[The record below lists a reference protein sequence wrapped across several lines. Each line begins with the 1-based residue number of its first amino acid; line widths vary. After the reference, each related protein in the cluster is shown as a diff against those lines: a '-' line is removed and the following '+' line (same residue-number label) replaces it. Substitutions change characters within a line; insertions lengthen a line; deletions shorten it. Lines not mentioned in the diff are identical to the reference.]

1 MTKALYGR
9 LFSWIVNK
17 INQQLAP
24 EETIAASEATE
35 IGKLLKETITK
46 LLKETITNLLNLLH
60 IDDH

>member
-35 IGKLLKETITK
+35 IGKLLEEAI
-46 LLKETITNLLNLLH
+46 NSMWVLH
-60 IDDH
+60 VH